1 MARSIEV
8 KPINGC
14 IGAEIRGADLG
25 RLDDSGFQVIHDA
38 LVAHGVIVLRDQ
50 DITLEQQMAFGR
62 RFGPLVVHP
71 FSPNLD
77 DKPEVIVLD
86 YGADNP
92 PALTDI
98 WHADETYRA
107 APPMAT
113 MLRARVVPEIGGDTV
128 FASMTAAYQG
138 LSSRMQHYIHG
149 LEALHD
155 FKPFRSLFT
164 RSEAHRRKL
173 WEIEEQFPNP
183 WHPVVRV
190 HPVSGRRVLYVNP
203 QFAIRI
209 KGVSDDESQTILQFL
224 FRQAQIPEYQLRVK
238 WRPDT
243 VVMWDNR
250 SVQHYA
256 PHDYYPQRR
265 TMERVTIAGDA
276 PVGATG
282 AYAPEAG
289 VAPLPNGK
297 TAPRSSKRPIRQFER
312 A

>member
-98 WHADETYRA
+98 WHADETYRE

-113 MLRARVVPEIGGDTV
+113 ILRARVVPDVGGDTL
-128 FASMTAAYQG
+128 FASMSAAYRR
-138 LSSRMQHYIHG
+138 LSERMTQYIHG
-149 LEALHD
+149 LTPRH
-155 FKPFRSLFT
+155 
-164 RSEAHRRKL
+164 H
-173 WEIEEQFPNP
+173 
-183 WHPVVRV
+183 
-190 HPVSGRRVLYVNP
+190 
-203 QFAIRI
+203 
-209 KGVSDDESQTILQFL
+209 
-224 FRQAQIPEYQLRVK
+224 
-238 WRPDT
+238 
-243 VVMWDNR
+243 
-250 SVQHYA
+250 
-256 PHDYYPQRR
+256 
-265 TMERVTIAGDA
+265 
-276 PVGATG
+276 
-282 AYAPEAG
+282 
-289 VAPLPNGK
+289 LP
-297 TAPRSSKRPIRQFER
+297 
-312 A
+312 